1 MKRTLSIL
9 IIFTLS
15 ATWYGC
21 GATKKST
28 MHRLKSK
35 TDVVDSMILPDPK
48 SSREKKVASEAIID
62 PDKISRIPKS
72 PSLKRI
78 RVTGDNTP
86 LRKGPGA
93 QHQKIGTAAKGDF
106 FDLLRIE
113 RGFGNGQTWYLIED
127 TTGNKF
133 FISSQLSALVQ
144 DKSEPVTKTAQKT
157 ESLKPESIVKKK
169 DDQDAPEKI
178 DLQKRKKASLDKI
191 QTIVNVEPE
200 LPAELKEAK
209 HITLNFEGTELYD
222 VITTFCEL
230 LKIDYVIEGNVEGK
244 VTLQT
249 FNKIPVGDL
258 YSVLEQILAL
268 NNIAVVKSGNF
279 YRFLQ
284 APDAA
289 KKPMSIH
296 FADDPSIPDKE
307 RMIIQIIPL
316 QHISVESM
324 KKIITPLLTTN
335 ASFIEVPETNN
346 LMMIEMAYNVK
357 RIIKVVQTLDIDKLA
372 SSDIQLY
379 KLRNAD
385 SEVLV
390 KELEEI
396 FSSMGYKEALG
407 DSLSFLSLT
416 RLNSILV
423 VNAFDKILPT
433 IEFWVDRLDQPVS
446 EGEVSTFVYYVQNG
460 DASSLA
466 SLLNGIFPGD
476 GGNTNNT
483 PKTKKESESK
493 TKAATPATANVSGS
507 RTTASTSAKGLTVQA
522 TGSINDNLEGEIT
535 ILPDPDTNALIIRT
549 SPRNYP
555 AILALINKLDLFP
568 QQVLIEVLI
577 VDLSIDESTA
587 TGLDLAIQDSI
598 GANTVAGSVSSSS
611 AKATALGT
619 SIGTATASFLAG
631 GSFFI
636 GDPGKIIAQL
646 QLFASDSKTNV
657 LANPILVTSDNKA
670 ANISITDEIP
680 IVQEANTPSGG
691 GAVVTSTVE
700 FRSVGI
706 KLDITPKIN
715 SENFINLKIN
725 QEISSRGA
733 DVGTQPSFNTRQV
746 NTEVVLKDNQVLVMG
761 GLMRTDS
768 TDTVSGVPFLKDL
781 PYIGKLFGSESTSL
795 KKTEL
800 MIFITPHVISKSED
814 AEFVT
819 HEFKKRLSTLK
830 PSRRNNS

>member
-1 MKRTLSIL
+1 MKRIPVIL
-9 IIFTLS
+9 TIFILS
-15 ATWYGC
+15 AAWYGC

-28 MHRLKSK
+28 MHRLKDK
-35 TDVVDSMILPDPK
+35 TDIVDAMILPDPA
-48 SSREKKVASEAIID
+48 SINKKAGDEELID
-62 PDKISRIPKS
+62 PDKIKNIPKS
-72 PSLKRI
+72 THLKKIRITGNNTSLY
-78 RVTGDNTP
+78 
-86 LRKGPGA
+86 KGPGT
-93 QHQKIGTAAKGDF
+93 QYPKIGTAAKGDL
-106 FDLLRIE
+106 FDLIRVE
-113 RGFGNGQTWYLIED
+113 RGYGKGKTWYLAED
-127 TTGNKF
+127 AAGGKF
-133 FISSQLSALVQ
+133 FISSQSSTIAREKPKPAVETT
-144 DKSEPVTKTAQKT
+144 SIWP
-157 ESLKPESIVKKK
+157 ESLGGQETAKQEPP
-169 DDQDAPEKI
+169 QDRPEKVE
-178 DLQKRKKASLDKI
+178 LQKRKKASLDQI
-191 QTIVNVEPE
+191 QTIVKVEPD
-200 LPAELKEAK
+200 LPAELREAK

-268 NNIAVVKSGNF
+268 NNVAVVKSGNF

-316 QHISVESM
+316 QHIAVESM
-324 KKIITPLLTTN
+324 KKIISPLLTTN
-335 ASFIEVPETNN
+335 ASFIEIPETNN

-357 RIIKVVQTLDIDKLA
+357 RIIKVVRALDIDKLA

-379 KLRNAD
+379 KLQNAD

-416 RLNSILV
+416 RLNSVLV

-433 IEFWVDRLDQPVS
+433 IEFWVNRLDQPIS
-446 EGEVSTFVYYVQNG
+446 EGDVSTFVYYVQNG
-460 DASSLA
+460 DAAALA
-466 SLLNGIFPGD
+466 SLLNGIFQEQ
-476 GGNTNNT
+476 GGSASTAT
-483 PKTKKESESK
+483 KTSTSSQK
-493 TKAATPATANVSGS
+493 TETKANVSGAS
-507 RTTASTSAKGLTVQA
+507 TTASTTKKPVVQA
-522 TGSINDNLEGEIT
+522 AGSISSEFDGEVT
-535 ILPDPDTNALIIRT
+535 ILPDPDTNSLIIRT

-555 AILALINKLDLFP
+555 AILALINKLDLLP

-577 VDLSIDESTA
+577 VDLTLDESTA
-587 TGLDLAIQDSI
+587 AGLELAFKDSS
-598 GANTVAGSVSSSS
+598 GTLNTAAGISSSTANAS
-611 AKATALGT
+611 ALGT
-619 SIGTATASFLAG
+619 SIGSATASFLAG

-636 GDPGKIIAQL
+636 GKPDKIIAQL

-680 IVQEANTPSGG
+680 IVQEASVPSGG
-691 GAVVTSTVE
+691 AAVVTSTVE
-700 FRSVGI
+700 YRSVGI

-715 SENFINLKIN
+715 SENFINLQIS

-733 DVGTQPSFNTRQV
+733 DVGDQPSFNTRQV

-761 GLMRTDS
+761 GLMRTD
-768 TDTVSGVPFLKDL
+768 TLDTVTGVPVLKDL

-800 MIFITPHVISKSED
+800 MIFITPHVISSSED
-814 AEFVT
+814 SEFVT
-819 HEFKKRLSTLK
+819 TQFKKRLSTLK
-830 PSRRNNS
+830 PRGLRKG

>member
-1 MKRTLSIL
+1 M
-9 IIFTLS
+9 
-15 ATWYGC
+15 
-21 GATKKST
+21 
-28 MHRLKSK
+28 
-35 TDVVDSMILPDPK
+35 
-48 SSREKKVASEAIID
+48 
-62 PDKISRIPKS
+62 
-72 PSLKRI
+72 
-78 RVTGDNTP
+78 
-86 LRKGPGA
+86 
-93 QHQKIGTAAKGDF
+93 
-106 FDLLRIE
+106 
-113 RGFGNGQTWYLIED
+113 
-127 TTGNKF
+127 
-133 FISSQLSALVQ
+133 
-144 DKSEPVTKTAQKT
+144 KTAQAQ
-157 ESLKPESIVKKK
+157 EPVRPEPLARPESDK
-169 DDQDAPEKI
+169 PEKI
-178 DLQKRKKASLDKI
+178 ELQKRKKASLDQI
-191 QTIVNVEPE
+191 QTIVKVEPT
-200 LPAELKEAK
+200 LPPELKEAK

-249 FNKIPVGDL
+249 FNKIPVDDL

-268 NNIAVVKSGNF
+268 NNVAVVKSGNF

-296 FADDPSIPDKE
+296 FADDPSIPNKE

-324 KKIITPLLTTN
+324 KKIISPLLTTN
-335 ASFIEVPETNN
+335 ASFIEIPETHN

-357 RIIKVVQTLDIDKLA
+357 RIIKVVQALDIDKLA

-416 RLNSILV
+416 RLNSVLV

-433 IEFWVDRLDQPVS
+433 IEFWVNRLDQPIS
-446 EGEVSTFVYYVQNG
+446 EGDVSTFVYYVQNG
-460 DASSLA
+460 DASALA
-466 SLLNGIFPGD
+466 GLLNGIFQD
-476 GGNTNNT
+476 QGGTT
-483 PKTKKESESK
+483 TGTI
-493 TKAATPATANVSGS
+493 TKASTGSNSTATETKANVSGAI
-507 RTTASTSAKGLTVQA
+507 TTTSTSTKPVVQ
-522 TGSINDNLEGEIT
+522 TTDDLNSDFEGAII
-535 ILPDPDTNALIIRT
+535 ILPDPDTNSLIIRT

-577 VDLSIDESTA
+577 VDLDIDESTEAGLELAFKGSAGSTTVAGGISSSDTKA
-587 TGLDLAIQDSI
+587 TNLGDSI
-598 GANTVAGSVSSSS
+598 GS
-611 AKATALGT
+611 AAAT
-619 SIGTATASFLAG
+619 FLKG

-636 GDPGKIIAQL
+636 GDPDKIIAQL

-657 LANPILVTSDNKA
+657 LSNPILVTSDNKA
-670 ANISITDEIP
+670 ASISITDEIP
-680 IVQEANTPSGG
+680 IEQEAQIPSGG
-691 GAVVTSTVE
+691 GSVVTSTVE

-715 SENFINLKIN
+715 SDNYITLKIS

-733 DVGTQPSFNTRQV
+733 DVGNQPSFNTRLV

-761 GLMRTDS
+761 GLMQTNT
-768 TDTVSGVPFLKDL
+768 TDTVSGVPILKDL
-781 PYIGKLFGSESTSL
+781 PYIGKLFGSESTTL
-795 KKTEL
+795 NKTEL
-800 MIFITPHVISKSED
+800 MIFITPHVISNSED
-814 AEFVT
+814 SEFVT
-819 HEFKKRLSTLK
+819 RQFKKRLGNLK
-830 PSRRNNS
+830 SRGFRKS

>member
-1 MKRTLSIL
+1 M
-9 IIFTLS
+9 S

-28 MHRLKSK
+28 MHRLKDK
-35 TDVVDSMILPDPK
+35 TDVVDAMILPDPA
-48 SSREKKVASEAIID
+48 SVDKKAGADELID
-62 PDKISRIPKS
+62 PDKIKNIPESKHQ
-72 PSLKRI
+72 KRI
-78 RVTGDNTP
+78 RITNKNTS
-86 LRKGPGA
+86 LHKGPGT
-93 QHQKIGTAAKGDF
+93 QYPKIGTAAKGDL
-106 FDLLRIE
+106 FDLIRVE
-113 RGFGNGQTWYLIED
+113 RGYGKGQTWYLAED
-127 TTGNKF
+127 AAGGKF
-133 FISSQLSALVQ
+133 FISSQSSTITREKPKPAM
-144 DKSEPVTKTAQKT
+144 KTT
-157 ESLKPESIVKKK
+157 STWPESLTKQETTKQEP
-169 DDQDAPEKI
+169 DRPEKI
-178 DLQKRKKASLDKI
+178 ELQKRKKASLDRI
-191 QTIVNVEPE
+191 QTIVKVEPD
-200 LPAELKEAK
+200 LPPELKEAK

-249 FNKIPVGDL
+249 FNKIPVEDL

-268 NNIAVVKSGNF
+268 NNVAVVKSGNF

-324 KKIITPLLTTN
+324 KKIISPLLTTN
-335 ASFIEVPETNN
+335 ASFIEIPETNN
-346 LMMIEMAYNVK
+346 LMMIEMAYNVR
-357 RIIKVVQTLDIDKLA
+357 RIIKVVQALDIDKLA

-416 RLNSILV
+416 RLNSVLV

-433 IEFWVDRLDQPVS
+433 IEFWVNRLDQPIS
-446 EGEVSTFVYYVQNG
+446 EGDVSTFVYYVQNG
-460 DASSLA
+460 DAAALA
-466 SLLNGIFPGD
+466 SLLNGIFQES
-476 GGNTNNT
+476 GGSTGT
-483 PKTKKESESK
+483 ATKTSTASK
-493 TKAATPATANVSGS
+493 KAATTTKANVSGAS
-507 RTTASTSAKGLTVQA
+507 TTASTTKKPVVQA
-522 TGSINDNLEGEIT
+522 AGSISSDFDGEVT
-535 ILPDPDTNALIIRT
+535 ILPDPDTNSLIIRT

-555 AILALINKLDLFP
+555 AILALINKLDLLP

-577 VDLSIDESTA
+577 VDLTIDESTA
-587 TGLDLAIQDSI
+587 TGLELAFKDSSGTLSTAAGISSSTTNASALGSSI
-598 GANTVAGSVSSSS
+598 GS
-611 AKATALGT
+611 
-619 SIGTATASFLAG
+619 ATASFLAG

-636 GDPGKIIAQL
+636 GKPDKIIAQL

-680 IVQEANTPSGG
+680 IVQESNTPSAG
-691 GAVVTSTVE
+691 GAIVSATVE
-700 FRSVGI
+700 YRSVGI

-715 SENFINLKIN
+715 SENFINLQIS

-733 DVGTQPSFNTRQV
+733 DVGDQPSFNTRQV

-761 GLMRTDS
+761 GLMRTD
-768 TDTVSGVPFLKDL
+768 TLDTVTGVPVLKDI
-781 PYIGKLFGSESTSL
+781 PYIGRLFGSESTSL

-800 MIFITPHVISKSED
+800 MIFITPHVISSAED
-814 AEFVT
+814 SEFVT
-819 HEFKKRLSTLK
+819 SQFKKRLNTLK
-830 PSRRNNS
+830 PRGPKKS

>member
-1 MKRTLSIL
+1 MKRTSIILAMFILS
-9 IIFTLS
+9 TVC
-15 ATWYGC
+15 YGC
-21 GATKKST
+21 GVTKKST
-28 MHRLKSK
+28 MHRLKNK
-35 TDVVDSMILPDPK
+35 TDVIDSMVLVDPPRSNQK
-48 SSREKKVASEAIID
+48 AGTGELID
-62 PDKISRIPKS
+62 PQKIKDIPKS
-72 PSLKRI
+72 TNLKKVRI
-78 RVTGDNTP
+78 KSDSTP
-86 LRKGPGA
+86 LLKGPGT
-93 QHQKIGTAAKGDF
+93 QYQKIGTAIKGDL
-106 FDLLRIE
+106 FDLIRVE
-113 RGFGNGQTWYLIED
+113 RGYGKGQTWYLVED
-127 TTGNKF
+127 ATGSKF
-133 FISSQLSALVQ
+133 FVPSKQSRVIHEKSVPAIVSAQAQKAISSES
-144 DKSEPVTKTAQKT
+144 SEISQEKT
-157 ESLKPESIVKKK
+157 E
-169 DDQDAPEKI
+169 KI
-178 DLQKRKKASLDKI
+178 ELQKRQKVSLDKI
-191 QTIVNVEPE
+191 QTVVSVEPE
-200 LPAELKEAK
+200 LPEELKEAK

-268 NNIAVVKSGNF
+268 NNVTVVKSGNF
-279 YRFLQ
+279 YRFLE

-289 KKPMSIH
+289 KKPLSIH

-324 KKIITPLLTTN
+324 RKIITPLLTTN
-335 ASFIEVPETNN
+335 ASFIEVPETSN

-357 RIIKVVQTLDIDKLA
+357 RIVKVVQALDIDKLA

-385 SEVLV
+385 SEVMA

-433 IEFWVDRLDQPVS
+433 IEFWVNRLDQPVS
-446 EGEVSTFVYYVQNG
+446 EGDVSTFVYYVQNG
-460 DASSLA
+460 DSAALA
-466 SLLNGIFPGD
+466 GLLNGIFASSG
-476 GGNTNNT
+476 
-483 PKTKKESESK
+483 SEE
-493 TKAATPATANVSGS
+493 TKANALAGSASTATTTTANVSG
-507 RTTASTSAKGLTVQA
+507 ASTSVTAGKSPTIEAIGA
-522 TGSINDNLEGEIT
+522 ISGDFEGEIT
-535 ILPDPDTNALIIRT
+535 ILPDPDTNSLIIRT

-577 VDLSIDESTA
+577 VDLSIDDSTE
-587 TGLDLAIQDSI
+587 TGLQ
-598 GANTVAGSVSSSS
+598 VALKGTSGPHTIAGGISSTT
-611 AKATALGT
+611 AKASALGD
-619 SIGTATASFLAG
+619 SIGTATASFLRG

-636 GDPGKIIAQL
+636 GDPEKIIAQL

-680 IVQEANTPSGG
+680 IEQTSVSTSGG
-691 GAVVTSTVE
+691 VSTPTATVE

-715 SENFINLKIN
+715 SDKFINLKIN

-733 DVGTQPSFNTRQV
+733 DVGNQPSFNTRQV

-761 GLMRTDS
+761 GLMRTDT
-768 TDTVSGVPFLKDL
+768 TDTTSGVPILKDL
-781 PYIGKLFGSESTSL
+781 PYIGKLFGTETTSL

-800 MIFITPHVISKSED
+800 MIFITPHVISNSD
-814 AEFVT
+814 DSEFVT
-819 HEFKKRLSTLK
+819 HEFKKRLTNVK
-830 PSRRNNS
+830 NITHSRS

>member
-1 MKRTLSIL
+1 MKRTSIILAIFILS
-9 IIFTLS
+9 T
-15 ATWYGC
+15 TWYGC
-21 GATKKST
+21 GVTKKST
-28 MHRLKSK
+28 MHRLKNK
-35 TDVVDSMILPDPK
+35 TDVIDSMILDTTRSDQQAGK
-48 SSREKKVASEAIID
+48 GELID
-62 PDKISRIPKS
+62 SQKIKDIPKS
-72 PSLKRI
+72 ADLKKI
-78 RVTGDNTP
+78 SITSDNTP
-86 LRKGPGA
+86 LLKGPGT
-93 QHQKIGTAAKGDF
+93 QYHKIGTAAKGDL
-106 FDLLRIE
+106 FDLIRVE
-113 RGFGNGQTWYLIED
+113 RGYGKGQTWYLVED
-127 TTGNKF
+127 ATGSKF
-133 FISSQLSALVQ
+133 FVPSKQSRIIREKPVPAIVSAQ
-144 DKSEPVTKTAQKT
+144 AQKAVSS
-157 ESLKPESIVKKK
+157 ESPEVSQEK
-169 DDQDAPEKI
+169 PEKI
-178 DLQKRKKASLDKI
+178 ELQKRQKVSLDKI
-191 QTIVNVEPE
+191 QTVVSVEPE
-200 LPAELKEAK
+200 LPEELKEAK

-268 NNIAVVKSGNF
+268 NNVTVVKSGNF
-279 YRFLQ
+279 YRFLE

-289 KKPMSIH
+289 KKPLSIH

-324 KKIITPLLTTN
+324 RKIITPLLTTN

-357 RIIKVVQTLDIDKLA
+357 RIVKVVQALDIDKLA

-385 SEVLV
+385 SEVMV

-433 IEFWVDRLDQPVS
+433 IEFWVNRLDQPVS
-446 EGEVSTFVYYVQNG
+446 EGDVSTFVYYVQNG
-460 DASSLA
+460 DSAALA
-466 SLLNGIFPGD
+466 GLLNGIFASSGSEETKTNASA
-476 GGNTNNT
+476 GNASTAT
-483 PKTKKESESK
+483 A
-493 TKAATPATANVSGS
+493 TKASISG
-507 RTTASTSAKGLTVQA
+507 ASTTVTAKKSPTIEA
-522 TGSINDNLEGEIT
+522 TGAISGDFEGEIT
-535 ILPDPDTNALIIRT
+535 ILPDPDTNSLIIRT

-577 VDLSIDESTA
+577 VDLSIDDSTA
-587 TGLDLAIQDSI
+587 TGLELALQGTKGPHTIAGGISSTTD
-598 GANTVAGSVSSSS
+598 GAN
-611 AKATALGT
+611 ALGS
-619 SIGTATASFLAG
+619 SIGTATASFLKG

-636 GDPGKIIAQL
+636 GDPEKIIAQL

-680 IVQEANTPSGG
+680 IEQEASVPSGG
-691 GAVVTSTVE
+691 AAVVTSTVE

-715 SENFINLKIN
+715 ADNFINLKIN

-733 DVGTQPSFNTRQV
+733 DVGNQPSFNTRQV
-746 NTEVVLKDNQVLVMG
+746 NTEVVLKDNQVLIMG
-761 GLMRTDS
+761 GLMRTD
-768 TDTVSGVPFLKDL
+768 TIDTVSGVPVLKDL
-781 PYIGKLFGSESTSL
+781 PYIGRLFGSQSTSL

-800 MIFITPHVISKSED
+800 MIFITPHVISNSD
-814 AEFVT
+814 DSEFVT
-819 HEFKKRLSTLK
+819 REFKKRLTNLENLQHLGS
-830 PSRRNNS
+830 

>member
-1 MKRTLSIL
+1 M
-9 IIFTLS
+9 S

-28 MHRLKSK
+28 MHRLKDK
-35 TDVVDSMILPDPK
+35 TDVVDAMILPDPA
-48 SSREKKVASEAIID
+48 SVDKKAGADELID
-62 PDKISRIPKS
+62 PDKIKNIPESKHQ
-72 PSLKRI
+72 KRI
-78 RVTGDNTP
+78 RITNKNTS
-86 LRKGPGA
+86 LHKGPGT
-93 QHQKIGTAAKGDF
+93 QYPKIGTAAKGDL
-106 FDLLRIE
+106 FDLIRVE
-113 RGFGNGQTWYLIED
+113 RGYGKGQTWYLAED
-127 TTGNKF
+127 AAGGKF
-133 FISSQLSALVQ
+133 FISSQSSTITREKPKPAM
-144 DKSEPVTKTAQKT
+144 KTT
-157 ESLKPESIVKKK
+157 STWPESLTKQETTKQEP
-169 DDQDAPEKI
+169 DRPEKI
-178 DLQKRKKASLDKI
+178 ELQKRKKASLDRI
-191 QTIVNVEPE
+191 QTIVKVEPD
-200 LPAELKEAK
+200 LPPELKEAK

-249 FNKIPVGDL
+249 FNKIPVEDL

-268 NNIAVVKSGNF
+268 NNVAVVKSGNF

-324 KKIITPLLTTN
+324 KKIISPLLTTN
-335 ASFIEVPETNN
+335 ASFIEIPETNN
-346 LMMIEMAYNVK
+346 LMMIEMAYNVR
-357 RIIKVVQTLDIDKLA
+357 RIIKVVQALDIDKLA

-416 RLNSILV
+416 RLNSVLV

-433 IEFWVDRLDQPVS
+433 IGFWVNRLDQPIS
-446 EGEVSTFVYYVQNG
+446 EGDVSTFVYYVQNG
-460 DASSLA
+460 DAAALA
-466 SLLNGIFPGD
+466 SLLNGIFQES
-476 GGNTNNT
+476 GGSTGT
-483 PKTKKESESK
+483 ATKTSTASK
-493 TKAATPATANVSGS
+493 KAATTTKANVSGAS
-507 RTTASTSAKGLTVQA
+507 TTASTTKKPVVQA
-522 TGSINDNLEGEIT
+522 AGSISSDFDGEVT
-535 ILPDPDTNALIIRT
+535 ILPDPDTNSLIIRT

-555 AILALINKLDLFP
+555 AILALINKLDLLP

-577 VDLSIDESTA
+577 VDLTIDESTA
-587 TGLDLAIQDSI
+587 TGLELAFKDSSGTLSTAAGISSSTTNASALGSSI
-598 GANTVAGSVSSSS
+598 GS
-611 AKATALGT
+611 
-619 SIGTATASFLAG
+619 ATASFLAG

-636 GDPGKIIAQL
+636 GKPDKIIAQL

-680 IVQEANTPSGG
+680 IVQESNTPSAG
-691 GAVVTSTVE
+691 GAIVSATVE
-700 FRSVGI
+700 YRSVGI

-715 SENFINLKIN
+715 SENFINLQIS

-733 DVGTQPSFNTRQV
+733 DVGDQPSFNTRQV

-761 GLMRTDS
+761 GLMRTD
-768 TDTVSGVPFLKDL
+768 TLDTVTGVPVLKDI
-781 PYIGKLFGSESTSL
+781 PYIGRLFGSESTSL

-800 MIFITPHVISKSED
+800 MIFITPHVISSAED
-814 AEFVT
+814 SEFVT
-819 HEFKKRLSTLK
+819 SQFKKRLNTLK
-830 PSRRNNS
+830 PRGPKKS

>member
-1 MKRTLSIL
+1 MKQISIILTVSIL
-9 IIFTLS
+9 TL
-15 ATWYGC
+15 TWAGC
-21 GATKKST
+21 GVTKKST
-28 MHRLKSK
+28 MHRLKNK
-35 TDVVDSMILPDPK
+35 TDVVDSMILQNPD
-48 SSREKKVASEAIID
+48 SSKKNGSEEIID
-62 PDKISRIPKS
+62 AGKLKNIPASPRLKKISIK
-72 PSLKRI
+72 
-78 RVTGDNTP
+78 GDNTH
-86 LRKGPGA
+86 LRKGPGS
-93 QHQKIGTAAKGDF
+93 QYLKIGIAAKGDV
-106 FDLLRIE
+106 FDLIRVE
-113 RGFGNGQTWYLIED
+113 RGYDKGQTWYLVED
-127 TTGNKF
+127 PAGGKF
-133 FISSQLSALVQ
+133 FIASKSSTVVREKPKPAV
-144 DKSEPVTKTAQKT
+144 KTAQA
-157 ESLKPESIVKKK
+157 
-169 DDQDAPEKI
+169 QDIAQPVALQNKPEKI
-178 DLQKRKKASLDKI
+178 ELQKRKEASLDQI
-191 QTIVNVEPE
+191 QTIVNVEPK
-200 LPAELKEAK
+200 LPPELKEAK

-296 FADDPSIPDKE
+296 FADDPNIPDKE
-307 RMIIQIIPL
+307 RMIIQILPL

-324 KKIITPLLTTN
+324 KKIISPLLTSN
-335 ASFIEVPETNN
+335 ASFIEIPETNN

-357 RIIKVVQTLDIDKLA
+357 RIIKVVQALDIDKLA

-390 KELEEI
+390 EELEEV

-407 DSLSFLSLT
+407 DSLSFLSLS
-416 RLNSILV
+416 RLNSVLV

-433 IEFWVDRLDQPVS
+433 IEFWINRLDQPVS

-460 DASSLA
+460 DAAALA
-466 SLLNGIFPGD
+466 DLLNGIFQDP
-476 GGNTNNT
+476 GGNTST
-483 PKTKKESESK
+483 DSK
-493 TKAATPATANVSGS
+493 TGTKRTAATQTKANVSGA
-507 RTTASTSAKGLTVQA
+507 RTTTSKQPVVQT
-522 TGSINDNLEGEIT
+522 TGGISDDFEGKIT
-535 ILPDPDTNALIIRT
+535 ILPDPDTNSLIIRT

-555 AILALINKLDLFP
+555 AILSLIDKLDLFP

-577 VDLSIDESTA
+577 IDVTIDESTA
-587 TGLDLAIQDSI
+587 MGLELALQNLGGNDTRTVAGGISATTD
-598 GANTVAGSVSSSS
+598 GANTLGNSLD
-611 AKATALGT
+611 TAA
-619 SIGTATASFLAG
+619 SSFLKG

-636 GDPGKIIAQL
+636 GQPDKIIAQL
-646 QLFASDSKTNV
+646 QLFASDSKANV

-670 ANISITDEIP
+670 ASISITDEIP
-680 IVQEANTPSGG
+680 IVQEASTPTAG
-691 GAVVTSTVE
+691 GAIVSATVE

-715 SENFINLKIN
+715 ADNFINLQIN
-725 QEISSRGA
+725 QEISSRGP
-733 DVGTQPSFNTRQV
+733 DVGNQPSFNTRQV

-761 GLMRTDS
+761 GLMRTDT
-768 TDTVSGVPFLKDL
+768 TDTISGVPFLKDL
-781 PYIGKLFGSESTSL
+781 PYIGRLFGSKSTSL

-800 MIFITPHVISKSED
+800 MIFITPHVISNSED
-814 AEFVT
+814 SEFVT
-819 HEFKKRLSTLK
+819 RQFKKRLTNLK
-830 PSRRNNS
+830 IREPKKS

>member
-1 MKRTLSIL
+1 MKQIPIILSIF
-9 IIFTLS
+9 ILS
-15 ATWYGC
+15 TAYYGC
-21 GATKKST
+21 GVTKKST
-28 MHRLKSK
+28 MHRLTNKA
-35 TDVVDSMILPDPK
+35 DNIDSMVLPNRHK
-48 SSREKKVASEAIID
+48 NKKIEELID
-62 PDKISRIPKS
+62 PQKIKDIPKS
-72 PSLKRI
+72 AILKKIRI
-78 RVTGDNTP
+78 TGSNAP
-86 LRKGPGA
+86 LLKGPGS
-93 QHQKIGTAAKGDF
+93 QYQKIRTATKGDL
-106 FDLLRIE
+106 FDLIRVE
-113 RGFGNGQTWYLIED
+113 RGYGKGQTWYLIED
-127 TTGNKF
+127 STGSKF
-133 FISSQLSALVQ
+133 FISSQFSRIIREKPAPVMKVALKN
-144 DKSEPVTKTAQKT
+144 KSI
-157 ESLKPESIVKKK
+157 KPGPLNVSE
-169 DDQDAPEKI
+169 EKI
-178 DLQKRKKASLDKI
+178 EKVELQKRKKVSLDKI
-191 QTIVNVEPE
+191 QTVVSVEPP
-200 LPAELKEAK
+200 LPEELKEAK

-268 NNIAVVKSGNF
+268 NNVTVVKSGNF
-279 YRFLQ
+279 YRFLN

-289 KKPMSIH
+289 KKPLSIH
-296 FADDPSIPDKE
+296 FADDPSIPNKE
-307 RMIIQIIPL
+307 RMIIQVIPL

-324 KKIITPLLTTN
+324 RKIITPLLTTN

-346 LMMIEMAYNVK
+346 LMMIEMAYNIK
-357 RIIKVVQTLDIDKLA
+357 RIVKVVQALDIDKLA

-433 IEFWVDRLDQPVS
+433 IEFWVNRLDQPVS
-446 EGEVSTFVYYVQNG
+446 EGDVSTFVYYVQNG
-460 DASSLA
+460 DAEVLAGLLFGIFSSPGSATSTTSDSATKPKAAEVTKANIPGDKSSL
-466 SLLNGIFPGD
+466 
-476 GGNTNNT
+476 
-483 PKTKKESESK
+483 PKAKSPLVQT
-493 TKAATPATANVSGS
+493 TSG
-507 RTTASTSAKGLTVQA
+507 
-522 TGSINDNLEGEIT
+522 INDDFEGDIT
-535 ILPDPDTNALIIRT
+535 ILPDVDTNALIIRT

-555 AILALINKLDLFP
+555 AILALINKLDLLP

-587 TGLDLAIQDSI
+587 AGLELALQNP
-598 GANTVAGSVSSSS
+598 GGPNANTLAGGIS
-611 AKATALGT
+611 ASTSNANALGT
-619 SIGTATASFLAG
+619 SIGTATASFLKG
-631 GSFFI
+631 GSFFV
-636 GDPGKIIAQL
+636 GQPDKIIAQL

-657 LANPILVTSDNKA
+657 LANPILVTSDNKP

-680 IVQEANTPSGG
+680 IVQEANTPSGA
-691 GAVVTSTVE
+691 GAIVSSTVE

-706 KLDITPKIN
+706 KLNITPKIN
-715 SENFINLKIN
+715 SKNFINLKIN

-746 NTEVVLKDNQVLVMG
+746 KTEVVLKDNQVLVMG
-761 GLMRTDS
+761 GLMRTDT
-768 TDTVSGVPFLKDL
+768 TDTTTGIPILKDL
-781 PYIGKLFGSESTSL
+781 PYIGKLFGSDTTSL

-800 MIFITPHVISKSED
+800 MIFITPHVISNTDDS
-814 AEFVT
+814 EFVT
-819 HEFKKRLSTLK
+819 HQFKKRLTSLK
-830 PSRRNNS
+830 NLSPRGS

>member
-1 MKRTLSIL
+1 MKRTSIILAIFILS
-9 IIFTLS
+9 TTS
-15 ATWYGC
+15 YGC
-21 GATKKST
+21 GVTKKST
-28 MHRLKSK
+28 MHRLKNK
-35 TDVVDSMILPDPK
+35 TDVIDSMVLDTTR
-48 SSREKKVASEAIID
+48 SNQQTGTGELID
-62 PDKISRIPKS
+62 SQKIKDIPKS
-72 PSLKRI
+72 ADLKKIRI
-78 RVTGDNTP
+78 KSDNTP
-86 LRKGPGA
+86 LLKGPGT
-93 QHQKIGTAAKGDF
+93 QYHKIGTAAKGDL
-106 FDLLRIE
+106 FDLIRVE
-113 RGFGNGQTWYLIED
+113 RGYGKGQTWYLVED
-127 TTGNKF
+127 ATGSKF
-133 FISSQLSALVQ
+133 FVPSKQSRIVR
-144 DKSEPVTKTAQKT
+144 EKTAPAAVTAQTQK
-157 ESLKPESIVKKK
+157 SGKPEYPETLQEK
-169 DDQDAPEKI
+169 PEKI
-178 DLQKRKKASLDKI
+178 ELQKRQKVSLDKI
-191 QTIVNVEPE
+191 QTVVSVEPD
-200 LPAELKEAK
+200 LPEELKEAK

-249 FNKIPVGDL
+249 FNKIPVEDL

-268 NNIAVVKSGNF
+268 NNVTVVKSGNF
-279 YRFLQ
+279 YRFLE

-289 KKPMSIH
+289 KKPLSIH

-324 KKIITPLLTTN
+324 RKIITPLLTTN

-357 RIIKVVQTLDIDKLA
+357 RIVKVVQALDIDKLA

-385 SEVLV
+385 SEVMV
-390 KELEEI
+390 KELEEV

-433 IEFWVDRLDQPVS
+433 IEFWVNRLDQPVA
-446 EGEVSTFVYYVQNG
+446 EGDVSTFVYYVQNG
-460 DASSLA
+460 DSAALA
-466 SLLNGIFPGD
+466 GLLNGIFASSGSEETKTNASA
-476 GGNTNNT
+476 GNASTAT
-483 PKTKKESESK
+483 T
-493 TKAATPATANVSGS
+493 TKASISG
-507 RTTASTSAKGLTVQA
+507 ASTAVTAGKSPTIET
-522 TGSINDNLEGEIT
+522 TGGISNDFEGEIT
-535 ILPDPDTNALIIRT
+535 ILPDPDTNSLIIRT

-577 VDLSIDESTA
+577 VDLSIDDSTA
-587 TGLDLAIQDSI
+587 TGLELALQGTKGPHTIAGGISSTTD
-598 GANTVAGSVSSSS
+598 GAN
-611 AKATALGT
+611 ALGS
-619 SIGTATASFLAG
+619 SIGTATASFLKG

-636 GDPGKIIAQL
+636 GDPEKIIAQL

-680 IVQEANTPSGG
+680 IEQEASVPSGG
-691 GAVVTSTVE
+691 AAVVTSTVE

-715 SENFINLKIN
+715 ADNFINLKIN

-733 DVGTQPSFNTRQV
+733 DVGNQPSFNTRQV
-746 NTEVVLKDNQVLVMG
+746 NTEVVLKDNQVLIMG
-761 GLMRTDS
+761 GLMRTD
-768 TDTVSGVPFLKDL
+768 TIDTVSGVPVLKDL
-781 PYIGKLFGSESTSL
+781 PYIGRLFGSQSTSL

-800 MIFITPHVISKSED
+800 MIFITPHVISNSD
-814 AEFVT
+814 DSEFVT
-819 HEFKKRLSTLK
+819 REFKKRLTNLENLQHLGS
-830 PSRRNNS
+830 

>member
-1 MKRTLSIL
+1 MKRTSIILAIFILS
-9 IIFTLS
+9 T
-15 ATWYGC
+15 AWYGC
-21 GATKKST
+21 GVTKKST
-28 MHRLKSK
+28 MHRLKNK
-35 TDVVDSMILPDPK
+35 TDVIDSMVLVDPA
-48 SSREKKVASEAIID
+48 SSDQQAGTGELID
-62 PDKISRIPKS
+62 SQKIKNIPKS
-72 PSLKRI
+72 TDLKKIRI
-78 RVTGDNTP
+78 TSDSTP
-86 LRKGPGA
+86 LLKGPGT
-93 QHQKIGTAAKGDF
+93 QYQKIGTAEKGDL
-106 FDLLRIE
+106 FDLIRVE
-113 RGFGNGQTWYLIED
+113 RGYGKGKTWYLVED
-127 TTGNKF
+127 ATGSKF
-133 FISSQLSALVQ
+133 FVPSKQSRVIHEKSVPAIVSAQ
-144 DKSEPVTKTAQKT
+144 AQKAVSS
-157 ESLKPESIVKKK
+157 ELPEISQEKT
-169 DDQDAPEKI
+169 EKI
-178 DLQKRKKASLDKI
+178 ELQKRQKVSLDKI
-191 QTIVNVEPE
+191 QTVVSVEPE
-200 LPAELKEAK
+200 LPEELKEAK

-268 NNIAVVKSGNF
+268 NNVTVVKSGNF
-279 YRFLQ
+279 YRFLE

-289 KKPMSIH
+289 KKPLSIH

-324 KKIITPLLTTN
+324 RKIITPLLTTN
-335 ASFIEVPETNN
+335 ASFIEVPETSN

-357 RIIKVVQTLDIDKLA
+357 RIVKVVQALDIDKLA

-385 SEVLV
+385 SEVMA

-433 IEFWVDRLDQPVS
+433 IEFWVNRLDQPVS
-446 EGEVSTFVYYVQNG
+446 EGDVSTFVYYVQNG
-460 DASSLA
+460 DSAALA
-466 SLLNGIFPGD
+466 GLLNGIFASSGSEE
-476 GGNTNNT
+476 
-483 PKTKKESESK
+483 TKSNALAGSAS
-493 TKAATPATANVSGS
+493 TAAATTANVSG
-507 RTTASTSAKGLTVQA
+507 ASTSVTAGKSPIIEAIGA
-522 TGSINDNLEGEIT
+522 ISGDFEGEIT
-535 ILPDPDTNALIIRT
+535 ILPDPDTNSLIIRT

-577 VDLSIDESTA
+577 VDLSIDDSTA
-587 TGLDLAIQDSI
+587 TGFQ
-598 GANTVAGSVSSSS
+598 VALQGTSGPHTIAGGISSTT
-611 AKATALGT
+611 AKASALGD
-619 SIGTATASFLAG
+619 SIGTATASFLRG

-636 GDPGKIIAQL
+636 GDPEKIIAQL

-680 IVQEANTPSGG
+680 IEQTSVSTSGG
-691 GAVVTSTVE
+691 VSTPTATVE

-715 SENFINLKIN
+715 SDKFINLKIN

-733 DVGTQPSFNTRQV
+733 DVGNQPSFNTRQV

-761 GLMRTDS
+761 GLMRTDT
-768 TDTVSGVPFLKDL
+768 TDTTTGVPILKDL
-781 PYIGKLFGSESTSL
+781 PYIGKLFGTETTSL

-800 MIFITPHVISKSED
+800 MIFITPHVISNSD
-814 AEFVT
+814 DSEFVT
-819 HEFKKRLSTLK
+819 HEFKKRLTNVK
-830 PSRRNNS
+830 NITHSRS